1 MWINSEKIVQFLLEE
16 SAENNLHNDVELKG
30 KEMFKVLYCITLP
43 DSELS
48 KKWKHDFNVEFF
60 QISDNMMNIVKGL
73 LQKSSDY
80 FSEWQ
85 EPVKG
90 FTFGY
95 LPVEVPIS

>member
-16 SAENNLHNDVELKG
+16 SNENRLHSNIELKG
-30 KEMFKVLYCITLP
+30 KEVFKVLYCLTSAH
-43 DSELS
+43 SELS
-48 KKWKHDFNVEFF
+48 KKWKHDFSVEFF
-60 QISDNMMNIVKGL
+60 QISDNMMNIVKEL
-73 LQKSSDY
+73 LRKSSDY

-85 EPVKG
+85 DSVKG